1 MIRILI
7 VEDEQAISR
16 LIQISL
22 RNVGYACDCAFDGKA
37 AVQYLESTS
46 YDLILLDIMLPEI
59 DGFELMEY
67 IRPYKVPVIFLTAK
81 NSVNDRVKGLHLG
94 GDDYIIKPFE
104 IVELIA
110 RVEAVL
116 RRYHKNDAILRVE
129 DVEINTE
136 SYSVTKGG
144 VPVDLTLKEF
154 ELLVLLVQ
162 NKNTAL
168 FRETIFSRIWKTD
181 YIGETRTLD
190 LHIQRL
196 RKKLGWQEK
205 IKTVYKVGYRL
216 EVKE

>member
-1 MIRILI
+1 M
-7 VEDEQAISR
+7 
-16 LIQISL
+16 
-22 RNVGYACDCAFDGKA
+22 
-37 AVQYLESTS
+37 
-46 YDLILLDIMLPEI
+46 
-59 DGFELMEY
+59 
-67 IRPYKVPVIFLTAK
+67 
-81 NSVNDRVKGLHLG
+81 
-94 GDDYIIKPFE
+94 
-104 IVELIA
+104 
-110 RVEAVL
+110 L

>member
-1 MIRILI
+1 M
-7 VEDEQAISR
+7 
-16 LIQISL
+16 
-22 RNVGYACDCAFDGKA
+22 
-37 AVQYLESTS
+37 
-46 YDLILLDIMLPEI
+46 
-59 DGFELMEY
+59 
-67 IRPYKVPVIFLTAK
+67 
-81 NSVNDRVKGLHLG
+81 
-94 GDDYIIKPFE
+94 
-104 IVELIA
+104 
-110 RVEAVL
+110 
-116 RRYHKNDAILRVE
+116 
-129 DVEINTE
+129 
-136 SYSVTKGG
+136 
-144 VPVDLTLKEF
+144 DLTLKEF